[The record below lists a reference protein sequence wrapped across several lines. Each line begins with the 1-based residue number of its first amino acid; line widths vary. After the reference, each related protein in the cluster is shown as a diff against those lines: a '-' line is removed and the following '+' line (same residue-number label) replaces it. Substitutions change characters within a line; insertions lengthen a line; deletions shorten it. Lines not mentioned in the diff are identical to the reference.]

1 MTTRWLTSHSI
12 GLAALALGMVACGCS
27 GKRAKANETASKPSD
42 QASNALVATPA
53 PPAPT
58 PIPYPAVSAPR
69 DVATGQ
75 SSGKR
80 QHGTVSTLK

>member
-1 MTTRWLTSHSI
+1 MTARSFTSCTMGLALI
-12 GLAALALGMVACGCS
+12 GLVACGCS
-27 GKRAKANETASKPSD
+27 GKRGNANGTASKPSD

-53 PPAPT
+53 PPAPI
-58 PIPYPAVSAPR
+58 PIPYPAGSAAR

-80 QHGTVSTLK
+80 QHGQVSTVK